1 MSAKAHLLAKP
12 PRPPSIW
19 GFSNSDRFS
28 YLSPMLPRFALLP
41 AALLLGHCAPPD
53 QPDLAIAGPAKSVR
67 RNEAIAIAYTYSRL
81 EWTPEAR
88 HVRHG
93 PDPDGIL
100 VHTPDATLS
109 SHGFSNG
116 WWQSGRPARGMPY
129 QWGGFDTPKQFLASL
144 QRGEAAGDISTADK
158 RRLDDA
164 GTSRH
169 ACGID
174 CSGFVSR
181 CWRLPRPYS
190 TRELPAIC
198 DRLAHWND
206 LRPGDILLNDKHVLL
221 FANWGVPGSA
231 VSVYEAGPF
240 PVWRVN
246 AAQIP
251 TDYLVARGYQPWR
264 YRGIRD

>member
-1 MSAKAHLLAKP
+1 MIPRLA
-12 PRPPSIW
+12 
-19 GFSNSDRFS
+19 F
-28 YLSPMLPRFALLP
+28 LLP
-41 AALLLGHCAPPD
+41 AVLLLSHCSPD
-53 QPDLAIAGPAKSVR
+53 ASPDLAIAGPAKTVR
-67 RNEAIAIAYTYSRL
+67 RSETITIAYTYSRL
-81 EWTPEAR
+81 EWTPEPR
-88 HVRHG
+88 HVLHG
-93 PDPDGIL
+93 KDADGIT

-116 WWQSGRPARGMPY
+116 WWQADKTARGMAY

-144 QRGEAAGDISTADK
+144 ERGEVAGDISTAEK
-158 RRLDDA
+158 RRLGDA
-164 GTSRH
+164 GTSKH

-190 TRELPAIC
+190 TKELPGIC
-198 DRLAHWND
+198 DRLDSWAD
-206 LRPGDILLNDKHVLL
+206 LKPGDILLNDRHVLL

-231 VSVYEAGPF
+231 VNVYEAGPY

-251 TDYLVARGYQPWR
+251 TDYLLERGYHPWR